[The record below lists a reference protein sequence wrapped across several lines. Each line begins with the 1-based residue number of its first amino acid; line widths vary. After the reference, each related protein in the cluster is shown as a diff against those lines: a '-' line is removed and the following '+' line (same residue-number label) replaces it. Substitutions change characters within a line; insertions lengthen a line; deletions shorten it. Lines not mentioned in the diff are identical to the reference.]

1 MQLSHFSTRLI
12 INSLITSC
20 SKGIRKEPESKQVRT
35 LMDWLEKLIN
45 YENGTTICTYLRTY
59 VHVNNMRNACIC
71 DSLNV
76 GSLLE
81 KI

>member
-1 MQLSHFSTRLI
+1 
-12 INSLITSC
+12 
-20 SKGIRKEPESKQVRT
+20 
-35 LMDWLEKLIN
+35 MDWLEKLIN